1 VAWRGGLVALRAGEI
16 ANLHADKIVLVIG
29 MEFAVDGGEG
39 AED

>member
-1 VAWRGGLVALRAGEI
+1 VTWRDGIVAAGAGEV
-16 ANLHADKIVLVIG
+16 NDDLGSVLVIG

>member
-1 VAWRGGLVALRAGEI
+1 VAWRDGIISAGAREVDDD
-16 ANLHADKIVLVIG
+16 LGFVLVIG